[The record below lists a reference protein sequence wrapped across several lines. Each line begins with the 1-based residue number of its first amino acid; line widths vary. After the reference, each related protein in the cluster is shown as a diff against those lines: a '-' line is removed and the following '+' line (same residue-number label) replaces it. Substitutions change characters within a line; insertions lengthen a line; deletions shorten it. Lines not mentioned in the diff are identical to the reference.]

1 MANFGFKMAHSRL
14 QMGNLRFQRSPR
26 QDLAENGPL
35 AFKPHKEFNRK
46 NTAFLLENLAFQ
58 TVQMT
63 ILASKRSLLASKWPL
78 LASEWPLL
86 GSKWQI

>member
-1 MANFGFKMAHSRL
+1 MANFGFKMARSRL

-35 AFKPHKEFNRK
+35 AFKPQKECIQK
-46 NTAFLLENLAFQ
+46 NAAFIVEKLAFQ

-63 ILASKRSLLASKWPL
+63 ILASKRLF
-78 LASEWPLL
+78 
-86 GSKWQI
+86 